1 MAAAMAEQ
9 DAWLLVTA
17 HPDDESMFFLPT
29 LRHLKNRNN
38 AHILCLSTGD
48 FGSSDGK
55 IRTKELQIACELIG
69 WGCTVID
76 DDRLKD
82 GPNEVWNRD
91 AIADQILDCIKLS
104 VVRKATDIDKVVNDN
119 AKLNLN
125 ILTFDN
131 KGVSSHPNHIDT
143 FKGVRYLLEEKARHT
158 GNDNSINSQLVITV
172 DNKNICVNTH
182 VWTLQSISNPLHKY
196 FFWTV
201 WELLPQLI
209 ILLFQLFWQ
218 LALFL
223 LGSSLWSKTKVTFES
238 PLTGSKQTSATSRQ
252 FRIMEPILAWNAMAA
267 HHSQFVWYR
276 RLSIMFSRYTFINNL
291 IKLQPDESYLV
302 HEGESVLPPISIIKE
317 KESNFLIDTTQ
328 MNIIREKILPPS
340 MQLRPWKRI
349 YSLARD
355 GDSFISFQRMVGE
368 WNSKN
373 NSQHS
378 TLLVIKTTH
387 GKVFGGYADVPF
399 VQTVKHPS
407 GSAAGTCLFKVLE
420 SDVAVYG
427 KNNGGNKR
435 VVLDPTRRMIAFGG
449 GACSAGDEDDGFG
462 LCLSDGFVRGTIAR
476 CEAFGNE
483 PLVDDGEV
491 FEVTDVEVWGF
502 VFGQL

>member
-1 MAAAMAEQ
+1 MGEQ
-9 DAWLLVTA
+9 DVWLLITA

-29 LRHLKNRNN
+29 LRNLENRTHG
-38 AHILCLSTGD
+38 HILCLSTGD

-69 WGCTVID
+69 WGCTVVD

-82 GPNEVWNRD
+82 GPNEIWNSD
-91 AIADQILDCIKLS
+91 VIADQILECIKLS
-104 VVRKATDIDKVVNDN
+104 VVGKATDIDTKENDM

-143 FKGVRYLLEEKARHT
+143 FKGARHLLEEKARHT
-158 GNDNSINSQLVITV
+158 GNDNAINSQLIISV
-172 DNKNICVNTH
+172 DNKVIPINTH
-182 VWTLQSISNPLHKY
+182 VWTLQTISNPLHKY
-196 FFWTV
+196 FLWSV
-201 WELLPQLI
+201 WELLPQVIL
-209 ILLFQLFWQ
+209 LLFQLFWQ

-223 LGSSLWSKTKVTFES
+223 LGSSLWSKSKVTFDT
-238 PLTGSKQTSATSRQ
+238 PLTGMRQTSTTTRQ

-267 HHSQFVWYR
+267 HYSQFVWYR

-291 IKLQPDESYLV
+291 VKLQPDTSLLV
-302 HEGESVLPPISIIKE
+302 HEEESTLPPISIIKE
-317 KESNFLIDTTQ
+317 IEPKFLIDTTQ
-328 MNIIREKILPPS
+328 MNIIREKILPSS

-355 GDSFISFQRMVGE
+355 GDSFISFQQRVGE

-373 NSQHS
+373 KSQHS
-378 TLLVIKTTH
+378 TLLVIKTTQ
-387 GKVFGGYADVPF
+387 GEVFGGYTDVPF

-407 GSAAGTCLFKVLE
+407 GGAAGTCLFKVLE

-427 KNNGGNKR
+427 KSNGGNKR
-435 VVLDPTRRMIAFGG
+435 VVLDPTRRMVAFGG
-449 GACSAGDEDDGFG
+449 GMSSDEGEEDGFG
-462 LCLSDGFVRGTIAR
+462 LCLSDGFVRGTTAR
-476 CEAFGNE
+476 CEAFGNA
-483 PLVDDGEV
+483 PLVDDGGV